1 MKNKGFIITIIILII
16 CILGLSSYIV
26 YDKIT
31 NIENNENKEEQ
42 DNTINN
48 KISSPKE
55 FINEI
60 SKTEKMFE
68 TQSAYTV
75 NYEEFS
81 FTATKNEYNH
91 IENITIKYKDKQ
103 INKDLSMQ
111 GEFGLKGLNT
121 YYFDEE
127 TGLFILALEITPVAD
142 RPIRYIVAFDD
153 NGNIKL
159 DEAVNYDIEVDV
171 NDKTLTYHY
180 SHPGGIGDCYE
191 PSMGLDVNYIAYSN
205 ITYKYENN
213 EIKEISKTTKYIKDL
228 PKCE

>member
-16 CILGLSSYIV
+16 CILVLSSYIV

-81 FTATKNEYNH
+81 FTATKNEYNN

-121 YYFDEE
+121 YYFVEE
-127 TGLFILALEITPVAD
+127 IGLFILALEITPVAD
-142 RPIRYIVAFDD
+142 RPIRYIVAFDY

-171 NDKTLTYHY
+171 NDMTLT
-180 SHPGGIGDCYE
+180 
-191 PSMGLDVNYIAYSN
+191 
-205 ITYKYENN
+205 
-213 EIKEISKTTKYIKDL
+213 
-228 PKCE
+228 